1 MRLARSIVPFALVA
15 LAACEP
21 EGREQTTTFTT
32 FLTRQQVRSRA
43 EDWLAARALYQV
55 TSSDPTFVR
64 GEKRRPRSVGA
75 GEQIDVQSVSMA
87 DVPEGTRVEV
97 HAQTFLVGP
106 GDVRDQADNLSP
118 EALADHSALVDVL
131 NPHPF

>member
-1 MRLARSIVPFALVA
+1 MRILAAAVLLAVD
-15 LAACEP
+15 AACEP

-32 FLTRQQVRSRA
+32 FLTRQEVRLRA

-75 GEQIDVQSVSMA
+75 GEQIDVQAVTIA
-87 DVPEGTRVEV
+87 EVTGGTRVEV
-97 HAQTFLVGP
+97 HAQTFLAGP
-106 GDVRDQADNLSP
+106 GDVRDQADDLSP
-118 EALADHSALVDVL
+118 EALADQRALVEVL

>member
-1 MRLARSIVPFALVA
+1 VRFALC
-15 LAACEP
+15 LAVLLVLPGCEP

-32 FLTRQQVRSRA
+32 FLTRQEVRMRA
-43 EDWLAARALYQV
+43 EGWLAERAFYQV

-64 GEKRRPRSVGA
+64 GEKRRTRSVGP
-75 GEQIDVQSVSMA
+75 GEQIDVQAVSIA
-87 DVPEGTRVEV
+87 EVPEGTRVEV

-106 GDVRDQADNLSP
+106 GDVRDQADDLSP
-118 EALADHSALVDVL
+118 EALADHSALVGVL

>member
-1 MRLARSIVPFALVA
+1 MRLLAAGVLVTALTA
-15 LAACEP
+15 AACEP

-32 FLTRQQVRSRA
+32 FLTRQEVRSRA

-64 GEKRRPRSVGA
+64 GEKRRPRTVGP
-75 GEQIDVQSVSMA
+75 GEQIDVQSVTFA
-87 DVPEGTRVEV
+87 TVTEGTRVEV
-97 HAQTFLVGP
+97 NAQTFLVGP
-106 GDVRDQADNLSP
+106 GDVRDQADDLSP
-118 EALADHSALVDVL
+118 EALADHRALVDVL